1 MAKHKYLSNFDFLK
15 NIWCPFWF
23 IGLWLHPMVVV
34 GHTTNVSYEHHDS
47 HLIEGCTLYVFTFPY
62 GTHCDSNIKTYKLQ
76 IVEA

>member
-1 MAKHKYLSNFDFLK
+1 
-15 NIWCPFWF
+15 
-23 IGLWLHPMVVV
+23 MVVV